1 MLLSQNL
8 KKILKSLEEKGFE
21 VQSNAFDEEIP
32 DTVKPSGKIV
42 YKRVVE
48 TYDFDNQTKILPE
61 ISSLELKL
69 YLPQNSEEVED
80 AFFDVLQFSGACFE
94 VEDFDV
100 CVTAEL
106 VKHTILITAI

>member
-1 MLLSQNL
+1 MLLSQSL

-21 VQSNAFDEEIP
+21 VQSCVFDEEIL
-32 DTVKPSGKIV
+32 DSVKPSGKIV

-48 TYDFDNQTKILPE
+48 TYDYDNCTKVSPE
-61 ISSLELKL
+61 ISSLELNL
-69 YLPQNSEEVED
+69 YVPQNAEEVEQK
-80 AFFDVLQFSGACFE
+80 FFDVLQEHGACFE
-94 VEDFDV
+94 IEDFDV

>member
-1 MLLSQNL
+1 MTLSQNL
-8 KKILKSLEEKGFE
+8 KEILESLKLKGFD
-21 VQSNAFDEEIP
+21 VQSCSFEDDDPENI
-32 DTVKPSGKIV
+32 KPTGRIV

-80 AFFDVLQFSGACFE
+80 AFFDVLQSSGACFE
-94 VEDFDV
+94 IEDFDD
-100 CVTAEL
+100 CVTPEI
-106 VKHTILITAI
+106 VRHTILITAV